1 MFSFEI
7 SFCLACIPFSS
18 TLRNGP
24 KPSPLQEETVGLLK
38 TLGTVPN
45 YSPHC
50 TMGKIDTW
58 GTVSH
63 CNNGGNRWTG
73 IIPIHPHLFCC
84 LYCPSHPTV
93 PLLQMDR
100 LGSYQGIPLASLCP
114 HCPLYYHLAHIRQD
128 AFCTTFLS
136 Q

>member
-7 SFCLACIPFSS
+7 SFCPACIPFSS
-18 TLRNGP
+18 ALRNDP

-73 IIPIHPHLFCC
+73 IIPIHPHLFCR
-84 LYCPSHPTV
+84 LYCPSHHTIRENGQTGIIPRCPIGYTLF
-93 PLLQMDR
+93 LL
-100 LGSYQGIPLASLCP
+100 YHTIYHP
-114 HCPLYYHLAHIRQD
+114 HSAGCLLWFNAP
-128 AFCTTFLS
+128 FLS
-136 Q
+136 H